1 MVPAVSG
8 IIYGES
14 GAAATSGPTLRQKL
28 REGGVAYGASCSLG
42 SPFIAE
48 IMVRAGLDY
57 IYIDQ
62 QHGLTSFDTLV
73 HMLRAIDHTATAAI
87 VRVLSND
94 AGLIGQVLDAGAD
107 GVIVPMVNSVED
119 ARRAAA
125 ACRYAPLGSR
135 SFGAF
140 RASMTR
146 GSDIHRAN
154 ERVMCFVMIESEAG
168 LRAAG
173 DIATTPGVDG
183 VYIGQADLAVSLG
196 LPSQV
201 RIQPGRHQEAV
212 DTILRACK
220 AGGIVAG
227 LSGHPVEMRDA
238 GFRLITMA
246 TDRSMIEAGV
256 KDLKAKMALARG

>member
-1 MVPAVSG
+1 MSG

-14 GAAATSGPTLRQKL
+14 GAAAATGPTLRQRL
-28 REGGVAYGASCSLG
+28 RAGEVVYGASLSLG

-48 IMVRAGLDY
+48 IMVRTGLDY
-57 IYIDQ
+57 LYIDQ

-73 HMLRAIDHTATAAI
+73 HMLRAIDHTATAPI
-87 VRVLSND
+87 VRVRSND

-107 GVIVPMVNSVED
+107 GVIVPMVNSVEE

-125 ACRYAPLGSR
+125 ACRYAPEGQR

-146 GSDIHRAN
+146 GGDIRRAN
-154 ERVMCFVMIESEAG
+154 ERVVCFVMIESAAG
-168 LRAAG
+168 LEQAEA
-173 DIATTPGVDG
+173 IASVPGVDG

-196 LPSQV
+196 LPAQV
-201 RIQPGRHQEAV
+201 RIQPGRHQDAV
-212 DTILRACK
+212 DAIMRACK
-220 AGGIVAG
+220 AAGIAVG

-238 GFRLITMA
+238 GFRMITIGS
-246 TDRSMIEAGV
+246 DRSILEAGV
-256 KDLKAKMALARG
+256 KDFRSRLTAAGR

>member
-1 MVPAVSG
+1 MSG

-14 GAAATSGPTLRQKL
+14 GAKAPTGPTLRHRL
-28 REGGVAYGASCSLG
+28 REGEVVYGASCSLG

-48 IMVRAGLDY
+48 ILVRSGVDY

-73 HMLRAIDHTATAAI
+73 HMLRAIDHTAVTPI
-87 VRVLSND
+87 VRVRSND

-125 ACRYAPLGSR
+125 ACRYAPQGQR

-140 RASMTR
+140 RASITR
-146 GSDIHRAN
+146 GSDIRAAN
-154 ERVMCFVMIESEAG
+154 ERVLCFVMIESAAG
-168 LRAAG
+168 LEQAEA
-173 DIATTPGVDG
+173 IARVPGIDG

-201 RIQPGRHQEAV
+201 RIQAGQHQEAV
-212 DTILRACK
+212 DRIMQACNA
-220 AGGIVAG
+220 AGIAVG
-227 LSGHPVEMRDA
+227 LSGHPIEMREA
-238 GFRLITMA
+238 GFRLITVA
-246 TDRSMIEAGV
+246 TDRSMMEAGV
-256 KDLKAKMALARG
+256 RDLKSKLKAAGRSL

>member
-1 MVPAVSG
+1 MSG

-14 GAAATSGPTLRQKL
+14 GAAAPSGPTLRQRLKAG
-28 REGGVAYGASCSLG
+28 ETAYGASCSLG
-42 SPFIAE
+42 SAFIAE

-73 HMLRAIDHTATAAI
+73 HMLRAVDHTPTAAI

-94 AGLIGQVLDAGAD
+94 AGLIGQVLDSGAD

-146 GSDIHRAN
+146 GGDIHAAN
-154 ERVMCFVMIESEAG
+154 ERVLCFVMIESEAG
-168 LRAAG
+168 LRQAEAIAA
-173 DIATTPGVDG
+173 TPGVDG

-196 LPSQV
+196 LLSQV

-212 DTILRACK
+212 DAIMRACR
-220 AGGIVAG
+220 AAGIVVG

-256 KDLKAKMALARG
+256 KDLKAKMALARR

>member
-1 MVPAVSG
+1 VSG

-14 GAAATSGPTLRQKL
+14 GAAAPAGPTLRQRLKDG
-28 REGGVAYGASCSLG
+28 ETAYGASCSLG

-48 IMVRAGLDY
+48 IMVRAGPDY

-73 HMLRAIDHTATAAI
+73 HMLRAIDHTPTAAI

-94 AGLIGQVLDAGAD
+94 PGLIGQVLDAGAD

-146 GSDIHRAN
+146 GSDIHQAN
-154 ERVMCFVMIESEAG
+154 ERVVCFVMIESEAG
-168 LRAAG
+168 LRAA
-173 DIATTPGVDG
+173 DAIASVPGIDG

-201 RIQPGRHQEAV
+201 RIQPGKHQEAV
-212 DTILRACK
+212 DAIMSACK
-220 AGGIVAG
+220 AAGIVVG
-227 LSGHPVEMRDA
+227 LSGHPVAMRDA

-256 KDLKAKMALARG
+256 KDLKAKMALAKA

>member
-1 MVPAVSG
+1 MSG
-8 IIYGES
+8 VIYGES
-14 GAAATSGPTLRQKL
+14 GADAPAGPTLRHRLKAG
-28 REGGVAYGASCSLG
+28 ETAYGASCSLG

-73 HMLRAIDHTATAAI
+73 HMLRAIDHTPTAAI

-125 ACRYAPLGSR
+125 ACRYAPLGQR

-146 GSDIHRAN
+146 GSDIHQAN
-154 ERVMCFVMIESEAG
+154 ERVMCFAMIESEAG
-168 LRAAG
+168 LRAAD
-173 DIATTPGVDG
+173 DIAAVPGVDG
-183 VYIGQADLAVSLG
+183 IYIGQADLAVSLG

-201 RIQPGRHQEAV
+201 RIQPGKHQNAV
-212 DTILRACK
+212 DAIMRACK
-220 AGGIVAG
+220 TAGIVVG

>member
-1 MVPAVSG
+1 VSG

-14 GAAATSGPTLRQKL
+14 GATAPAGPTLRQRLKAG
-28 REGGVAYGASCSLG
+28 ETAYGASCSLG

-73 HMLRAIDHTATAAI
+73 HMLRAIDHTPTAAI

-94 AGLIGQVLDAGAD
+94 PGLIGQVLDAGAD

-146 GSDIHRAN
+146 GSDTYQAN

-168 LRAAG
+168 LRAA
-173 DIATTPGVDG
+173 DAIAAVPGVDG

-201 RIQPGRHQEAV
+201 RIQPGKHQDAV
-212 DTILRACK
+212 DAIMRACK
-220 AGGIVAG
+220 AAGVVVG
-227 LSGHPVEMRDA
+227 LSGQPVEMRDA

-256 KDLKAKMALARG
+256 KDLKAKMALAKV

>member
-1 MVPAVSG
+1 VSG

-14 GAAATSGPTLRQKL
+14 GAGAAAGPTLRQRLKAG
-28 REGGVAYGASCSLG
+28 EVAYGASCSLG

-73 HMLRAIDHTATAAI
+73 HMLRAIDHTPTAAI

-107 GVIVPMVNSVED
+107 GVIVPMVNSVEE

-125 ACRYAPLGSR
+125 ACRYAPLGQR

-146 GSDIHRAN
+146 GSGTGQAN

-168 LRAAG
+168 LRAAQA
-173 DIATTPGVDG
+173 IAAVPGVDG

-201 RIQPGRHQEAV
+201 RIQPGAHREAV
-212 DTILRACK
+212 DAIMRACNA
-220 AGGIVAG
+220 AGIIAG

-256 KDLKAKMALARG
+256 KELKAKMKLARG